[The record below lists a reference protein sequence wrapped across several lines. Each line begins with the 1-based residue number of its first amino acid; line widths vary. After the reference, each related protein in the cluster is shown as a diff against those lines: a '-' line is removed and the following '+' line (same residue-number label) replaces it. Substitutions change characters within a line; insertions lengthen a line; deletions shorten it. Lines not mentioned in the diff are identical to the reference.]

1 MSTLAVDGSCTKPR
15 IIDTVTPRHANM
27 KVNSKLTKAEL
38 VWNPAMGKSWRVLW
52 WYSAKRVKRDAITL
66 EAQRRRALDAIDGV
80 KPARKPRF
88 IKTTRSGC
96 SFDSKAFER
105 AQRLEG
111 LKGYVTNL
119 PATLMPAG
127 EVIASYHDVAC
138 RAILD
143 AYPKP
148 IYVPAR
154 YSTGN
159 ATLSTR
165 I

>member
-1 MSTLAVDGSCTKPR
+1 MLADGQ

-27 KVNSKLTKAEL
+27 KVNSKLTKAEP
-38 VWNPAMGKSWRVLW
+38 VWNPSMGKSWRVLW
-52 WYSAKRVKRDAITL
+52 WYSTKRVKRDAITL

>member
-1 MSTLAVDGSCTKPR
+1 M
-15 IIDTVTPRHANM
+15 TPRHANM
-27 KVNSKLTKAEL
+27 KVNSKLTKAEP
-38 VWNPAMGKSWRVLW
+38 VWN
-52 WYSAKRVKRDAITL
+52 
-66 EAQRRRALDAIDGV
+66 
-80 KPARKPRF
+80 PARKPRF